1 MDKENIKKIISETLS
16 SEEFMNGLV
25 KQIQSQ
31 IKKEQ
36 EKVNEKAIDSK
47 ILSNFNPKEIKIT
60 KKPTKEELES
70 HKKAQDMGKNVKTH
84 TKFMNMFQNCTTNL
98 DNITFSGPNNLNPN
112 KMSPVLPAL
121 NLTPLYFMPK
131 VTTIDDER
139 ICDIYTKFPEKI
151 SDINHAD
158 MGNNIK
164 RLNSLLVANIE
175 NWHNWY
181 FDELC
186 DRNIPNSGISEN
198 LSAYFYEFL
207 ENESIS
213 IKDDSINSY
222 IYIDFDDILK
232 KMTIY
237 IINYNNLNHKIYD
250 FYKWI
255 FALKDNASDED
266 LYNYFL
272 NVNIQFPYDDYI
284 TEHIGKY
291 IITYQDKTIYSTKN
305 IVTEN
310 LKDIILSII
319 KSHNVN
325 SYNTKAFNF
334 FKKWSDIDK
343 VDDILANNKEGN
355 KKDDLKD
362 DLDILKEYSKQSS
375 ENINISSSDNTL
387 NVEINSSKDKID
399 KIKLLL
405 HLALDGFIKI
415 NYNNGKILLDID
427 GNFVYID
434 NPYWE

>member
-1 MDKENIKKIISETLS
+1 MDTEKIKKIISES
-16 SEEFMNGLV
+16 NEEFIN
-25 KQIQSQ
+25 KIIEKIQSQ
-31 IKKEQ
+31 IKEEQ
-36 EKVNEKAIDSK
+36 EKINEKAKVTK
-47 ILSNFNPKEIKIT
+47 I
-60 KKPTKEELES
+60 KKSTKEELES
-70 HKKAQDMGKNVKTH
+70 YKKAHAIIDKSMDQYISETKKIQDMMKNVKNN
-84 TKFMNMFQNCTTNL
+84 TKNELNKNQINSKVNLKPYFNFQRIN
-98 DNITFSGPNNLNPN
+98 DNT
-112 KMSPVLPAL
+112 
-121 NLTPLYFMPK
+121 
-131 VTTIDDER
+131 
-139 ICDIYTKFPEKI
+139 ICDIYTNFPENLL
-151 SDINHAD
+151 DINYSD
-158 MGNNIK
+158 MRANIK
-164 RLNSLLVANIE
+164 RLNSFLDSNVE
-175 NWHNWY
+175 NLNNWY

-186 DRNIPNSGISEN
+186 DRDIPNRGISEN

-207 ENESIS
+207 ENESKS
-213 IKDDSINSY
+213 IKNDSINSY

-237 IINYNNLNHKIYD
+237 IINYNNLNYKIYD

-305 IVTEN
+305 TVTEN

-334 FKKWSDIDK
+334 FKKWSNIDK
-343 VDDILANNKEGN
+343 DDDIFDHKEVN
-355 KKDDLKD
+355 KKNDF
-362 DLDILKEYSKQSS
+362 DILKEYSKQSS

-387 NVEINSSKDKID
+387 KVEINSSKDKID

-405 HLALDGFIKI
+405 HLAMDGFIEVK
-415 NYNNGKILLDID
+415 YNNGKILLNID
-427 GNFVYID
+427 GNFVCMD

>member
-16 SEEFMNGLV
+16 SEEFIDEIIE
-25 KQIQSQ
+25 QIQSQ

-36 EKVNEKAIDSK
+36 EKVNEKAKVTK
-47 ILSNFNPKEIKIT
+47 IKKSTNQYISET
-60 KKPTKEELES
+60 KKI
-70 HKKAQDMGKNVKTH
+70 QDMMKNVKNN
-84 TKFMNMFQNCTTNL
+84 TKNDLNKNQINSKVNIKPYFNFQRIN
-98 DNITFSGPNNLNPN
+98 DNT
-112 KMSPVLPAL
+112 
-121 NLTPLYFMPK
+121 
-131 VTTIDDER
+131 
-139 ICDIYTKFPEKI
+139 ICDIYTNFPENI
-151 SDINHAD
+151 LDINYSD
-158 MGNNIK
+158 MRDNIK
-164 RLNSLLVANIE
+164 KLNSFFASNAE
-175 NWHNWY
+175 NLKNWY

-186 DRNIPNSGISEN
+186 DRDIPNRCISEN

-213 IKDDSINSY
+213 IKDDSIHSY

-237 IINYNNLNHKIYD
+237 IINYNNLNYKIYD

-255 FALKDNASDED
+255 FALKDNASDEEMILFYFN

-305 IVTEN
+305 TVTEN

-334 FKKWSDIDK
+334 FKKWSNIDK
-343 VDDILANNKEGN
+343 DDDIFDHKEVN
-355 KKDDLKD
+355 KKN

-387 NVEINSSKDKID
+387 KVEINSSKDKID

-405 HLALDGFIKI
+405 HLAMDGFIEVK
-415 NYNNGKILLDID
+415 YNNGKILLNID
-427 GNFVYID
+427 GNFVSID
-434 NPYWE
+434 NPYWK

>member
-1 MDKENIKKIISETLS
+1 MDTEKIKKIISES
-16 SEEFMNGLV
+16 NEEFIN
-25 KQIQSQ
+25 KIIEKIQSQ
-31 IKKEQ
+31 IEKEQ
-36 EKVNEKAIDSK
+36 EKVNEKSK
-47 ILSNFNPKEIKIT
+47 VTKIKKSTNQYISET
-60 KKPTKEELES
+60 KKI
-70 HKKAQDMGKNVKTH
+70 QDMMKNVKNN
-84 TKFMNMFQNCTTNL
+84 TKNDIDKNQINSKVNL
-98 DNITFSGPNNLNPN
+98 
-112 KMSPVLPAL
+112 K
-121 NLTPLYFMPK
+121 PLYFNLQ
-131 VTTIDDER
+131 R
-139 ICDIYTKFPEKI
+139 INDNTCDIYTNFPETI
-151 SDINHAD
+151 LNINYSDMRA
-158 MGNNIK
+158 NIK
-164 RLNSLLVANIE
+164 RLNSFLDSNVE
-175 NWHNWY
+175 NLNNWY

-186 DRNIPNSGISEN
+186 DRDIPNRCISEN

-237 IINYNNLNHKIYD
+237 IINYNNFNYKIYD

-305 IVTEN
+305 TVTEN
-310 LKDIILSII
+310 LKNIILSII
-319 KSHNVN
+319 KSHAD
-325 SYNTKAFNF
+325 T
-334 FKKWSDIDK
+334 DK
-343 VDDILANNKEGN
+343 VDDILANKKEDN
-355 KKDDLKD
+355 KKDTLED
-362 DLDILKEYSKQSS
+362 DLDILKEYSKQFS

-405 HLALDGFIKI
+405 HLAMDGFIEVK
-415 NYNNGKILLDID
+415 YNNGKILLDID
-427 GNFVYID
+427 GNFVFMD
-434 NPYWE
+434 NPYWK

>member
-16 SEEFMNGLV
+16 SEEFIDGIIE
-25 KQIQSQ
+25 QIQSQ

-36 EKVNEKAIDSK
+36 EKVNEKAKVTK
-47 ILSNFNPKEIKIT
+47 IKKSTNQYISET
-60 KKPTKEELES
+60 KKI
-70 HKKAQDMGKNVKTH
+70 QDMMKNVKNN
-84 TKFMNMFQNCTTNL
+84 TKNDIDKNQINSKVNL
-98 DNITFSGPNNLNPN
+98 
-112 KMSPVLPAL
+112 K
-121 NLTPLYFMPK
+121 PLYFNFQRINDN
-131 VTTIDDER
+131 T
-139 ICDIYTKFPEKI
+139 ICDIYTNFPENI
-151 SDINHAD
+151 LDINHSD
-158 MGNNIK
+158 MRANIK
-164 RLNSLLVANIE
+164 RLNSFLDSNVESLN
-175 NWHNWY
+175 NWY

-186 DRNIPNSGISEN
+186 DRNIPNRGISEN

-207 ENESIS
+207 ENESKS
-213 IKDDSINSY
+213 IKNDSINSY

-237 IINYNNLNHKIYD
+237 IINYNNLNYKIYD

-272 NVNIQFPYDDYI
+272 NVNIQFPYDDFI

-305 IVTEN
+305 TVSEN

-334 FKKWSDIDK
+334 FKKWSNIDK
-343 VDDILANNKEGN
+343 DDDIFDHKEVN
-355 KKDDLKD
+355 KKNDF
-362 DLDILKEYSKQSS
+362 DILKEYSKQSS

-387 NVEINSSKDKID
+387 KVEINSSKDKID

-405 HLALDGFIKI
+405 HLAMDGVIKI
-415 NYNNGKILLDID
+415 KYNNGKILFDID
-427 GNFVYID
+427 GNFVSID

>member
-1 MDKENIKKIISETLS
+1 MDTEKIKKIISES
-16 SEEFMNGLV
+16 NEEFIN
-25 KQIQSQ
+25 KIIEKIQSQ
-31 IKKEQ
+31 IEKEQ
-36 EKVNEKAIDSK
+36 EKVNEKAKVTK
-47 ILSNFNPKEIKIT
+47 IKKSTNQYISET
-60 KKPTKEELES
+60 KKI
-70 HKKAQDMGKNVKTH
+70 QDMMKNVKNNA
-84 TKFMNMFQNCTTNL
+84 KNDLNKNQINSKVNIKPYFNL
-98 DNITFSGPNNLNPN
+98 QRINDNT
-112 KMSPVLPAL
+112 
-121 NLTPLYFMPK
+121 
-131 VTTIDDER
+131 
-139 ICDIYTKFPEKI
+139 CDIYTNFPETI
-151 SDINHAD
+151 LNINYSDMRA
-158 MGNNIK
+158 NIK
-164 RLNSLLVANIE
+164 RLNSFLDSNVE
-175 NWHNWY
+175 NLNNWY

-186 DRNIPNSGISEN
+186 DRDIPNRCISEN

-237 IINYNNLNHKIYD
+237 IINYNNFNYKIYD

-305 IVTEN
+305 TVTEN

-319 KSHNVN
+319 KSYNVN

-334 FKKWSDIDK
+334 FKKWSNIDK
-343 VDDILANNKEGN
+343 DDDIFDHKEVN
-355 KKDDLKD
+355 KKNDF
-362 DLDILKEYSKQSS
+362 DILKEYSKQAS
-375 ENINISSSDNTL
+375 ENINISSSDDTL
-387 NVEINSSKDKID
+387 TVEINSSKDKID

-405 HLALDGFIKI
+405 YLAMDGVIKI
-415 NYNNGKILLDID
+415 KYNNGKILFDID

>member
-1 MDKENIKKIISETLS
+1 MDTEKIKKIISES
-16 SEEFMNGLV
+16 NEEFIN
-25 KQIQSQ
+25 KIIEKIQSQ
-31 IKKEQ
+31 IEKEQ
-36 EKVNEKAIDSK
+36 EKVNEKAKVTK
-47 ILSNFNPKEIKIT
+47 IKKSTNQYISET
-60 KKPTKEELES
+60 KKI
-70 HKKAQDMGKNVKTH
+70 QDMMKNVK
-84 TKFMNMFQNCTTNL
+84 NNTTN
-98 DNITFSGPNNLNPN
+98 DIDKNQINSKVNL
-112 KMSPVLPAL
+112 K
-121 NLTPLYFMPK
+121 PLYFNLQ
-131 VTTIDDER
+131 R
-139 ICDIYTKFPEKI
+139 INDNTCDIYTNFPETI
-151 SDINHAD
+151 LDINYSD
-158 MGNNIK
+158 MRANIK
-164 RLNSLLVANIE
+164 RLNSFLDSNVE
-175 NWHNWY
+175 NLNNWY

-186 DRNIPNSGISEN
+186 DRDIPNRCISEN

-237 IINYNNLNHKIYD
+237 IINYNNLNYKIYD

-272 NVNIQFPYDDYI
+272 NVNIQFPYDDFI

-343 VDDILANNKEGN
+343 VDDIFDHKEVN
-355 KKDDLKD
+355 KKNDF
-362 DLDILKEYSKQSS
+362 DILKEYSKQSS

-387 NVEINSSKDKID
+387 KVEINSSKDKID

-405 HLALDGFIKI
+405 HLAMDGVIKI
-415 NYNNGKILLDID
+415 KYNNGKILLDID
-427 GNFVYID
+427 GNFVFMD
-434 NPYWE
+434 NPYWK

>member
-1 MDKENIKKIISETLS
+1 MDTEKIKKIISES
-16 SEEFMNGLV
+16 NEEFIN
-25 KQIQSQ
+25 KIIEKIQSQ
-31 IKKEQ
+31 IEKEQ
-36 EKVNEKAIDSK
+36 EKVNEKAKVTK
-47 ILSNFNPKEIKIT
+47 IKKSTNQYISET
-60 KKPTKEELES
+60 KKI
-70 HKKAQDMGKNVKTH
+70 QDMMKNVKNNA
-84 TKFMNMFQNCTTNL
+84 KNDLNKNQINSKVNIKPYFNFQRIN
-98 DNITFSGPNNLNPN
+98 DNT
-112 KMSPVLPAL
+112 
-121 NLTPLYFMPK
+121 
-131 VTTIDDER
+131 
-139 ICDIYTKFPEKI
+139 ICDIYTNFPENLL
-151 SDINHAD
+151 DINYSD
-158 MGNNIK
+158 MRDNIK
-164 RLNSLLVANIE
+164 RLNSFFASNAEILK
-175 NWHNWY
+175 NWY

-255 FALKDNASDED
+255 FVLKDNTSDED

-305 IVTEN
+305 TVTEN

-343 VDDILANNKEGN
+343 VDDILANKKEDN
-355 KKDDLKD
+355 KKDDLED

-387 NVEINSSKDKID
+387 KVEINSSKDKID

-405 HLALDGFIKI
+405 HLAMDEFIKV
-415 NYNNGKILLDID
+415 NYNQGDILFNIDGKIISM
-427 GNFVYID
+427 D
-434 NPYWE
+434 NPYWI

>member
-1 MDKENIKKIISETLS
+1 
-16 SEEFMNGLV
+16 MNGIIE
-25 KQIQSQ
+25 QIQSQ
-31 IKKEQ
+31 IKREQ
-36 EKVNEKAIDSK
+36 EKVNEKVKVPK
-47 ILSNFNPKEIKIT
+47 IKKSTNQYISET
-60 KKPTKEELES
+60 KKI
-70 HKKAQDMGKNVKTH
+70 QDMIKNVKNN
-84 TKFMNMFQNCTTNL
+84 TKNDIDKNQINSKVNL
-98 DNITFSGPNNLNPN
+98 
-112 KMSPVLPAL
+112 K
-121 NLTPLYFMPK
+121 PLYFNLQ
-131 VTTIDDER
+131 R
-139 ICDIYTKFPEKI
+139 INDNTCDIYTNFPETI
-151 SDINHAD
+151 LDINYSD
-158 MGNNIK
+158 MKANIK
-164 RLNSLLVANIE
+164 RLNSFLDSNVESLN
-175 NWHNWY
+175 NWY

-186 DRNIPNSGISEN
+186 DRNIPNRGISEN

-207 ENESIS
+207 ENESKS
-213 IKDDSINSY
+213 IKNDSINSY

-255 FALKDNASDED
+255 FALKDSASDED

-305 IVTEN
+305 TVTEN

-334 FKKWSDIDK
+334 FKKWSNIDK
-343 VDDILANNKEGN
+343 DDDIFDHKEVN
-355 KKDDLKD
+355 KKNDF
-362 DLDILKEYSKQSS
+362 DILKEYSKQFS
-375 ENINISSSDNTL
+375 ENINISSSDDTL

-405 HLALDGFIKI
+405 HLAMDGVIKI
-415 NYNNGKILLDID
+415 KYNNGKILLDID
-427 GNFVYID
+427 GNFVFID

>member
-1 MDKENIKKIISETLS
+1 MDKDNIKKIISETLS
-16 SEEFMNGLV
+16 SEKFMNGLV
-25 KQIQSQ
+25 EQIQSQ

-36 EKVNEKAIDSK
+36 EKVNEKAKVTK
-47 ILSNFNPKEIKIT
+47 I
-60 KKPTKEELES
+60 KKSTKEELES
-70 HKKAQDMGKNVKTH
+70 HKKAHATIDKSMDQYISETKKIQDMMKNVKNN
-84 TKFMNMFQNCTTNL
+84 TKNDIDKNQINSKVNL
-98 DNITFSGPNNLNPN
+98 
-112 KMSPVLPAL
+112 K
-121 NLTPLYFMPK
+121 PLYFNLQ
-131 VTTIDDER
+131 R
-139 ICDIYTKFPEKI
+139 INDNTCDIYTNFPETI
-151 SDINHAD
+151 LDINYSD
-158 MGNNIK
+158 MRANIK
-164 RLNSLLVANIE
+164 RLNSFLDSNVASLN
-175 NWHNWY
+175 NWY

-186 DRNIPNSGISEN
+186 DRNIPNRGISEN

-207 ENESIS
+207 ENESKS
-213 IKDDSINSY
+213 IKNDSINSY

-237 IINYNNLNHKIYD
+237 IINYNNFNYKIYD

-305 IVTEN
+305 TVTEN

-334 FKKWSDIDK
+334 FKKWSNIDK
-343 VDDILANNKEGN
+343 GDDIFDHKEVN
-355 KKDDLKD
+355 KKNDF
-362 DLDILKEYSKQSS
+362 DILKEYSKQSS

-387 NVEINSSKDKID
+387 KVEINSSKDKID

-405 HLALDGFIKI
+405 HLALDEFIKI
-415 NYNNGKILLDID
+415 NYNNGKILLNID
-427 GNFVYID
+427 GNFVCMD

>member
-16 SEEFMNGLV
+16 SEEFIDGIIE
-25 KQIQSQ
+25 QIQSQ

-36 EKVNEKAIDSK
+36 EKVNEKAKVTK
-47 ILSNFNPKEIKIT
+47 IKKSTNQYISET
-60 KKPTKEELES
+60 KKI
-70 HKKAQDMGKNVKTH
+70 QDMMKNVKNN
-84 TKFMNMFQNCTTNL
+84 TKNDLNKNQINSKVNL
-98 DNITFSGPNNLNPN
+98 
-112 KMSPVLPAL
+112 K
-121 NLTPLYFMPK
+121 PLYFNLQRINDN
-131 VTTIDDER
+131 T
-139 ICDIYTKFPEKI
+139 ICDIYTNFPENI
-151 SDINHAD
+151 LDINYSD
-158 MGNNIK
+158 MRANIK
-164 RLNSLLVANIE
+164 RLNSFLDSNVE
-175 NWHNWY
+175 NLNNWY

-186 DRNIPNSGISEN
+186 DRDIPNKCISEN

-237 IINYNNLNHKIYD
+237 IINYNNFNYKIYD

-305 IVTEN
+305 TVTEN

-343 VDDILANNKEGN
+343 VDDILANDKEVN
-355 KKDDLKD
+355 KKNDF
-362 DLDILKEYSKQSS
+362 DILKEYSKQSS

-387 NVEINSSKDKID
+387 KVEINSSKDKID

-405 HLALDGFIKI
+405 HLAMDGVIKI
-415 NYNNGKILLDID
+415 KYNNGKILLDID
-427 GNFVYID
+427 GNFVSID

>member
-16 SEEFMNGLV
+16 SEEFMNGIIE
-25 KQIQSQ
+25 QIQSQ

-36 EKVNEKAIDSK
+36 EKVNEKAKVTK
-47 ILSNFNPKEIKIT
+47 IKKSTNQYISET
-60 KKPTKEELES
+60 KKI
-70 HKKAQDMGKNVKTH
+70 QDMMKNVKNN
-84 TKFMNMFQNCTTNL
+84 TKNDIDKNQINSKVNL
-98 DNITFSGPNNLNPN
+98 
-112 KMSPVLPAL
+112 K
-121 NLTPLYFMPK
+121 PLYFNFQRIND
-131 VTTIDDER
+131 T
-139 ICDIYTKFPEKI
+139 ICDIYTNFPENI
-151 SDINHAD
+151 LDINYSDIGD
-158 MGNNIK
+158 SIK
-164 RLNSLLVANIE
+164 RLNSFLDSNVESLK
-175 NWHNWY
+175 NWY

-186 DRNIPNSGISEN
+186 DRDIPNRCISEN
-198 LSAYFYEFL
+198 LTAYFYEFL

-232 KMTIY
+232 KLTIY

-272 NVNIQFPYDDYI
+272 NVNIQFPHDDYI

-305 IVTEN
+305 TVTEN

-319 KSHNVN
+319 KSHNFN

-343 VDDILANNKEGN
+343 VDDIFDHKEVN
-355 KKDDLKD
+355 KKNDF
-362 DLDILKEYSKQSS
+362 DILKEYSKQSS
-375 ENINISSSDNTL
+375 ENVNISSSDNTL
-387 NVEINSSKDKID
+387 KVEINSSKDKID

-405 HLALDGFIKI
+405 HLAMDGFIKV
-415 NYNNGKILLDID
+415 NYNQGDILFNIDGKIISM
-427 GNFVYID
+427 D

>member
-16 SEEFMNGLV
+16 SEEFIDGIIE
-25 KQIQSQ
+25 QIQSQ

-36 EKVNEKAIDSK
+36 EKVNEKAKVTK
-47 ILSNFNPKEIKIT
+47 IKKSTNQYISET
-60 KKPTKEELES
+60 KKI
-70 HKKAQDMGKNVKTH
+70 QDMMKNVKNN
-84 TKFMNMFQNCTTNL
+84 TKNDLNKNQINSKVNIKPYFNFQRIN
-98 DNITFSGPNNLNPN
+98 DNT
-112 KMSPVLPAL
+112 
-121 NLTPLYFMPK
+121 
-131 VTTIDDER
+131 
-139 ICDIYTKFPEKI
+139 ICDIYTNFPENI
-151 SDINHAD
+151 LDINYSD
-158 MGNNIK
+158 MRDDIK
-164 RLNSLLVANIE
+164 RLNSFLDSNVE
-175 NWHNWY
+175 NLKNWY

-186 DRNIPNSGISEN
+186 DRDIPNRCISEN

-213 IKDDSINSY
+213 IKDDSIHSY

-237 IINYNNLNHKIYD
+237 IINYNNLNYKIYD

-255 FALKDNASDED
+255 FALKDNASDEEMILFYFN

-305 IVTEN
+305 TVTEN

-334 FKKWSDIDK
+334 FKKWSNIDK
-343 VDDILANNKEGN
+343 DDDIFDHKEVN
-355 KKDDLKD
+355 KKN

-387 NVEINSSKDKID
+387 KVEINSSKDKID

-405 HLALDGFIKI
+405 HLAMDGFIEVK
-415 NYNNGKILLDID
+415 YNNGKILLNID
-427 GNFVYID
+427 GNFVSID
-434 NPYWE
+434 NPYWK

>member
-16 SEEFMNGLV
+16 SEEFMNGIIE
-25 KQIQSQ
+25 QIQSQ
-31 IKKEQ
+31 IKEEQ
-36 EKVNEKAIDSK
+36 EKVNEKSK
-47 ILSNFNPKEIKIT
+47 VTKIK
-60 KKPTKEELES
+60 KLTKEELES
-70 HKKAQDMGKNVKTH
+70 HKKAHAIIDKSMNQYISETKKIQDMMKNVKNN
-84 TKFMNMFQNCTTNL
+84 TK
-98 DNITFSGPNNLNPN
+98 NNLNKN
-112 KMSPVLPAL
+112 QINSKV
-121 NLTPLYFMPK
+121 NLKPYFNFQRINDN
-131 VTTIDDER
+131 T
-139 ICDIYTKFPEKI
+139 ICDIYTNFPENI
-151 SDINHAD
+151 LDINYSD
-158 MGNNIK
+158 MGDSIK
-164 RLNSLLVANIE
+164 RLNSFFSSNVESLN
-175 NWHNWY
+175 NWY

-186 DRNIPNSGISEN
+186 DRNIPNRGISEN

-213 IKDDSINSY
+213 IKNDSINSY

-237 IINYNNLNHKIYD
+237 IINYNNFNYKIYD

-305 IVTEN
+305 TVTEN

-334 FKKWSDIDK
+334 FKKWSNIDK
-343 VDDILANNKEGN
+343 DDDIFDHKEVNK
-355 KKDDLKD
+355 KD
-362 DLDILKEYSKQSS
+362 DLDILKEYSKQFS

-405 HLALDGFIKI
+405 HLAMDGFIEVK
-415 NYNNGKILLDID
+415 YNNGKILLDID
-427 GNFVYID
+427 GNFVFMD
-434 NPYWE
+434 NPYWK

>member
-1 MDKENIKKIISETLS
+1 MDKENIKKIISDTLS
-16 SEEFMNGLV
+16 SEKFMNGLV
-25 KQIQSQ
+25 EQIQSQ

-36 EKVNEKAIDSK
+36 EKVNEKAKVTK
-47 ILSNFNPKEIKIT
+47 IKKSTNQYISET
-60 KKPTKEELES
+60 KKI
-70 HKKAQDMGKNVKTH
+70 QDMMKNVKNN
-84 TKFMNMFQNCTTNL
+84 TKN
-98 DNITFSGPNNLNPN
+98 DLNKN
-112 KMSPVLPAL
+112 QINSKS
-121 NLTPLYFMPK
+121 NSKPLYFNFQRIND
-131 VTTIDDER
+131 T
-139 ICDIYTKFPEKI
+139 ICDIYTNFPENI
-151 SDINHAD
+151 LDINYSNMRA
-158 MGNNIK
+158 NIK
-164 RLNSLLVANIE
+164 RLNSFLDSNVE
-175 NWHNWY
+175 NLNNWY

-186 DRNIPNSGISEN
+186 DRDIPNRCISEN

-207 ENESIS
+207 ENESKS
-213 IKDDSINSY
+213 IKNDSINSY

-266 LYNYFL
+266 LYNCFL

-305 IVTEN
+305 TVTEN

-334 FKKWSDIDK
+334 FKKWSNIDK
-343 VDDILANNKEGN
+343 DDDIFDHKEVN
-355 KKDDLKD
+355 KKNDF
-362 DLDILKEYSKQSS
+362 DILKEYSKQSS

-387 NVEINSSKDKID
+387 KVEINSSKDKID

-405 HLALDGFIKI
+405 HLAMDGFIKI
-415 NYNNGKILLDID
+415 KYNNGKILLDID
-427 GNFVYID
+427 GNFVFMD

>member
-16 SEEFMNGLV
+16 SEEFMNGIIE
-25 KQIQSQ
+25 QIQSQ

-36 EKVNEKAIDSK
+36 EKVNEKAKVTK
-47 ILSNFNPKEIKIT
+47 IKKSTNQYISET
-60 KKPTKEELES
+60 KKI
-70 HKKAQDMGKNVKTH
+70 QDMMKNVKNN
-84 TKFMNMFQNCTTNL
+84 TKNDLNKNQINSKVNL
-98 DNITFSGPNNLNPN
+98 
-112 KMSPVLPAL
+112 K
-121 NLTPLYFMPK
+121 PLYFNLQ
-131 VTTIDDER
+131 R
-139 ICDIYTKFPEKI
+139 INDNTCDIYTNFPETI
-151 SDINHAD
+151 LNINYSDMRA
-158 MGNNIK
+158 NIK
-164 RLNSLLVANIE
+164 RLNSFLDSNVE
-175 NWHNWY
+175 NLNNWY

-186 DRNIPNSGISEN
+186 DRDIPNRCISEN

-255 FALKDNASDED
+255 FEPKDNASDED

-291 IITYQDKTIYSTKN
+291 IITYHDKTIYSTKN
-305 IVTEN
+305 TVSEN
-310 LKDIILSII
+310 LKEIILSII

-334 FKKWSDIDK
+334 FKKWSNIDK
-343 VDDILANNKEGN
+343 GDDIFDHKEVN
-355 KKDDLKD
+355 KKNDF
-362 DLDILKEYSKQSS
+362 DILKEYSKQSS

-387 NVEINSSKDKID
+387 KVEINSSKDKID

-405 HLALDGFIKI
+405 HLALDEFIKI
-415 NYNNGKILLDID
+415 NYNNGKILLNID
-427 GNFVYID
+427 GNFVSID
-434 NPYWE
+434 NPYWK

>member
-1 MDKENIKKIISETLS
+1 MDTEKIKKIISES
-16 SEEFMNGLV
+16 NEEFIN
-25 KQIQSQ
+25 KIIEKIQSQ
-31 IKKEQ
+31 IEKEQ
-36 EKVNEKAIDSK
+36 EKVNEKAKVTK
-47 ILSNFNPKEIKIT
+47 IKKSTNQYISET
-60 KKPTKEELES
+60 KKI
-70 HKKAQDMGKNVKTH
+70 QDMMKNVKNN
-84 TKFMNMFQNCTTNL
+84 TKNDIDKNQINSKVNL
-98 DNITFSGPNNLNPN
+98 
-112 KMSPVLPAL
+112 K
-121 NLTPLYFMPK
+121 PLYFNLQ
-131 VTTIDDER
+131 R
-139 ICDIYTKFPEKI
+139 INDNTCDIYTNFPETI
-151 SDINHAD
+151 LDINYSD
-158 MGNNIK
+158 MRANIK
-164 RLNSLLVANIE
+164 RLNSFLDSNVE
-175 NWHNWY
+175 NLHNWY

-186 DRNIPNSGISEN
+186 DRDIPNRCISEN

-207 ENESIS
+207 GNESIS

-237 IINYNNLNHKIYD
+237 IINYNNLNYKIYD

-305 IVTEN
+305 TVTEN

-334 FKKWSDIDK
+334 FKKWSNIDK
-343 VDDILANNKEGN
+343 DDDIFDHKEVN
-355 KKDDLKD
+355 KKNDS
-362 DLDILKEYSKQSS
+362 DILKEYSKQSS

-387 NVEINSSKDKID
+387 NIEINSSKDKID

-405 HLALDGFIKI
+405 HLAMDGFIEVK
-415 NYNNGKILLDID
+415 YNNGKILLDID
-427 GNFVYID
+427 GNFVFMD
-434 NPYWE
+434 NPYWK

>member
-1 MDKENIKKIISETLS
+1 MDTEKIKKIISES
-16 SEEFMNGLV
+16 NEEFIN
-25 KQIQSQ
+25 KIIEKIQSQ
-31 IKKEQ
+31 IEKEQ

-70 HKKAQDMGKNVKTH
+70 HKKAQDMGKNVKNH

-112 KMSPVLPAL
+112 KMSPVLPDL
-121 NLTPLYFMPK
+121 NITPLYFMPEYTK
-131 VTTIDDER
+131 IGDKTFCEV
-139 ICDIYTKFPEKI
+139 YTKFPKNP
-151 SDINHAD
+151 SDINYVD
-158 MGNNIK
+158 MRDNIK
-164 RLNSLLVANIE
+164 RLNSFFASNTE
-175 NWHNWY
+175 NLKNWY

-310 LKDIILSII
+310 LKNIILSI
-319 KSHNVN
+319 
-325 SYNTKAFNF
+325 AFNF
-334 FKKWSDIDK
+334 FEKWSNRDQG
-343 VDDILANNKEGN
+343 DDIFDHKEVN
-355 KKDDLKD
+355 KKNDF
-362 DLDILKEYSKQSS
+362 DILKEYSKQSS

-387 NVEINSSKDKID
+387 KVEINSSKDKID

-405 HLALDGFIKI
+405 HLAMDGFIEVK
-415 NYNNGKILLDID
+415 YNNGKILLDID
-427 GNFVYID
+427 GNFVFMD
-434 NPYWE
+434 NPYWK

>member
-1 MDKENIKKIISETLS
+1 M
-16 SEEFMNGLV
+16 M
-25 KQIQSQ
+25 
-31 IKKEQ
+31 
-36 EKVNEKAIDSK
+36 
-47 ILSNFNPKEIKIT
+47 
-60 KKPTKEELES
+60 
-70 HKKAQDMGKNVKTH
+70 KNVKNN
-84 TKFMNMFQNCTTNL
+84 TKNDLNKNQINSKVNLKPYFNFQRINDT
-98 DNITFSGPNNLNPN
+98 
-112 KMSPVLPAL
+112 
-121 NLTPLYFMPK
+121 
-131 VTTIDDER
+131 
-139 ICDIYTKFPEKI
+139 ICDIYTNFPENLL
-151 SDINHAD
+151 DINYSD
-158 MGNNIK
+158 MRANIK
-164 RLNSLLVANIE
+164 RLNSFLDSNVE
-175 NWHNWY
+175 NLNNWY

-186 DRNIPNSGISEN
+186 DRDIPNRCISEN

-207 ENESIS
+207 ENESKS
-213 IKDDSINSY
+213 IKNDSINSY

-237 IINYNNLNHKIYD
+237 IINYNNLNYKIYD

-334 FKKWSDIDK
+334 FKKWSNIDK
-343 VDDILANNKEGN
+343 GDDIFDHKEVN
-355 KKDDLKD
+355 KKNDF
-362 DLDILKEYSKQSS
+362 DILKEYSKQSS
-375 ENINISSSDNTL
+375 ENINISSSDNSL
-387 NVEINSSKDKID
+387 KIEINASKDKRD

-405 HLALDGFIKI
+405 HLALDGFIKV
-415 NYNNGKILLDID
+415 NYNQGDILFNIDGKIIS
-427 GNFVYID
+427 ID

>member
-16 SEEFMNGLV
+16 SEEFMNGIIE
-25 KQIQSQ
+25 QIQSQ

-36 EKVNEKAIDSK
+36 EKVNEKAKVTK
-47 ILSNFNPKEIKIT
+47 I
-60 KKPTKEELES
+60 KKSTKEELES
-70 HKKAQDMGKNVKTH
+70 YKKAHSIMDKSMNQYISETKKIQDMMKNVKNN
-84 TKFMNMFQNCTTNL
+84 TKNDIDKNQINSKVNL
-98 DNITFSGPNNLNPN
+98 
-112 KMSPVLPAL
+112 K
-121 NLTPLYFMPK
+121 PLYFNFQRINDN
-131 VTTIDDER
+131 T
-139 ICDIYTKFPEKI
+139 ICDIYTNFPENI
-151 SDINHAD
+151 LDINHSD
-158 MGNNIK
+158 MRANIK
-164 RLNSLLVANIE
+164 RLNSFLDSNVESLN
-175 NWHNWY
+175 NWY

-186 DRNIPNSGISEN
+186 DRNIPNRGISEN

-207 ENESIS
+207 ENESKS
-213 IKDDSINSY
+213 IKNDSINSY

-237 IINYNNLNHKIYD
+237 IINYNNLNYKIYD

-272 NVNIQFPYDDYI
+272 NVNIQFPYDDFI

-305 IVTEN
+305 TVSEN

-334 FKKWSDIDK
+334 FKKWSNIDK
-343 VDDILANNKEGN
+343 DDDIFDHKEVN
-355 KKDDLKD
+355 KKNDF
-362 DLDILKEYSKQSS
+362 DILKEYSKQSS

-387 NVEINSSKDKID
+387 KVEINSSKDKID

-405 HLALDGFIKI
+405 HLAMDGVIKI
-415 NYNNGKILLDID
+415 KYNNGKILFDID
-427 GNFVYID
+427 GNFVSID

>member
-16 SEEFMNGLV
+16 SEEFMNGIIE
-25 KQIQSQ
+25 QIQSQ
-31 IKKEQ
+31 IKREQ
-36 EKVNEKAIDSK
+36 EKVNEKAKVTK
-47 ILSNFNPKEIKIT
+47 IKKSTNQYISET
-60 KKPTKEELES
+60 KKI
-70 HKKAQDMGKNVKTH
+70 QDMMKNVKNN
-84 TKFMNMFQNCTTNL
+84 TKNDIDKNQINSKVNL
-98 DNITFSGPNNLNPN
+98 
-112 KMSPVLPAL
+112 K
-121 NLTPLYFMPK
+121 PLYFNLQRIND
-131 VTTIDDER
+131 T
-139 ICDIYTKFPEKI
+139 ICDIYTNFPENLL
-151 SDINHAD
+151 DINYSD
-158 MGNNIK
+158 MRANIK
-164 RLNSLLVANIE
+164 RLNSFLDSNVE
-175 NWHNWY
+175 NLNNWY

-186 DRNIPNSGISEN
+186 DRDIPNRCISEN

-207 ENESIS
+207 ENESKS
-213 IKDDSINSY
+213 IKNDSINSY

-305 IVTEN
+305 TVTEN

-343 VDDILANNKEGN
+343 VDDILATKKEDN
-355 KKDDLKD
+355 KKDTLED

-387 NVEINSSKDKID
+387 KVEINSSKDKID

-415 NYNNGKILLDID
+415 NYNNGKILLNID
-427 GNFVYID
+427 GNFVCMD

>member
-1 MDKENIKKIISETLS
+1 MDKDNIKKIISETLS
-16 SEEFMNGLV
+16 SEKFMNGLV
-25 KQIQSQ
+25 EQIQSQ

-36 EKVNEKAIDSK
+36 EKVNEKAKVTK
-47 ILSNFNPKEIKIT
+47 I
-60 KKPTKEELES
+60 KKSTKEELES
-70 HKKAQDMGKNVKTH
+70 HKKAHATIDKSMDQYISETKKIQDMMKNVKNN
-84 TKFMNMFQNCTTNL
+84 TKNDIDKNQINSKVNL
-98 DNITFSGPNNLNPN
+98 
-112 KMSPVLPAL
+112 K
-121 NLTPLYFMPK
+121 PLYFNLQ
-131 VTTIDDER
+131 R
-139 ICDIYTKFPEKI
+139 INDNTCDIYTNFPETI
-151 SDINHAD
+151 LDINYSD
-158 MGNNIK
+158 MRANIK
-164 RLNSLLVANIE
+164 RLNSFLDSNVASLN
-175 NWHNWY
+175 NWY

-186 DRNIPNSGISEN
+186 DRNIPNRGISEN

-207 ENESIS
+207 ENESKS
-213 IKDDSINSY
+213 IKNDSINSY

-255 FALKDNASDED
+255 FEPKDNADED

-291 IITYQDKTIYSTKN
+291 IITYQDKTISSTKN
-305 IVTEN
+305 TVSEN

-334 FKKWSDIDK
+334 FKKWSNIDK
-343 VDDILANNKEGN
+343 GDDIFDHKEVN
-355 KKDDLKD
+355 KKNDF
-362 DLDILKEYSKQSS
+362 DILKEYSKQSS

-387 NVEINSSKDKID
+387 KVEINSSKDKID

-405 HLALDGFIKI
+405 HLAMDGFIEVK
-415 NYNNGKILLDID
+415 YNNGKILLNID
-427 GNFVYID
+427 GNFVCID

>member
-1 MDKENIKKIISETLS
+1 MDKDNIKKIISETIS
-16 SEEFMNGLV
+16 SEEFINGIIE
-25 KQIQSQ
+25 QIQSQ
-31 IKKEQ
+31 IKEEQ
-36 EKVNEKAIDSK
+36 EKVNEKAKVTK
-47 ILSNFNPKEIKIT
+47 I
-60 KKPTKEELES
+60 KKLTKEELES
-70 HKKAQDMGKNVKTH
+70 HKKAHATIDKSMDQYISETKKIQDMMKNVKNN
-84 TKFMNMFQNCTTNL
+84 TKNDLNKNQINSKVNL
-98 DNITFSGPNNLNPN
+98 
-112 KMSPVLPAL
+112 K
-121 NLTPLYFMPK
+121 PLYFNLQ
-131 VTTIDDER
+131 R
-139 ICDIYTKFPEKI
+139 INDNTCDIYTNFPETI
-151 SDINHAD
+151 LDINYSD
-158 MGNNIK
+158 MRANIK
-164 RLNSLLVANIE
+164 RLNSFLDSNVESLN
-175 NWHNWY
+175 NWY

-186 DRNIPNSGISEN
+186 DRNIPNRGISEN

-207 ENESIS
+207 ENESKS
-213 IKDDSINSY
+213 IKNDSINSY

-237 IINYNNLNHKIYD
+237 IINYNNLNYKIYD

-334 FKKWSDIDK
+334 FKKWSNIDK
-343 VDDILANNKEGN
+343 DDDIFDHKEVN
-355 KKDDLKD
+355 KKNDF
-362 DLDILKEYSKQSS
+362 DILKEYSKQSS

-387 NVEINSSKDKID
+387 KVEINSSKDKID

-405 HLALDGFIKI
+405 HLAMDGFIEVK
-415 NYNNGKILLDID
+415 YNNGKILLNID
-427 GNFVYID
+427 GNFVSID
-434 NPYWE
+434 NPYWK

>member
-16 SEEFMNGLV
+16 SEEFMNGIIE
-25 KQIQSQ
+25 QIQSQ

-36 EKVNEKAIDSK
+36 EKVNEKAKVTK
-47 ILSNFNPKEIKIT
+47 IKKSTNQYISET
-60 KKPTKEELES
+60 KKI
-70 HKKAQDMGKNVKTH
+70 QDIMKNVKNSI
-84 TKFMNMFQNCTTNL
+84 KNDLNKNQINSKVNLIPYFNFQRIN
-98 DNITFSGPNNLNPN
+98 D
-112 KMSPVLPAL
+112 
-121 NLTPLYFMPK
+121 
-131 VTTIDDER
+131 TIY
-139 ICDIYTKFPEKI
+139 DIYTNFPENI
-151 SDINHAD
+151 LDINYSD
-158 MGNNIK
+158 MRDNIK
-164 RLNSLLVANIE
+164 RLNSFFASNTE
-175 NWHNWY
+175 NLKNWY

-186 DRNIPNSGISEN
+186 DRDIPNRCISEN

-207 ENESIS
+207 ANERSIQD
-213 IKDDSINSY
+213 KDSINSY
-222 IYIDFDDILK
+222 IYIDFNDILK

-255 FALKDNASDED
+255 FEPKDNASDED

-291 IITYQDKTIYSTKN
+291 IITYHDKTIYSTKN
-305 IVTEN
+305 TVSEN

-334 FKKWSDIDK
+334 FKKWSNIDK
-343 VDDILANNKEGN
+343 GDDIFDHKEVN
-355 KKDDLKD
+355 KKNDF
-362 DLDILKEYSKQSS
+362 DILKEYSKQFS
-375 ENINISSSDNTL
+375 ENINISSSDDTL

-405 HLALDGFIKI
+405 HLAMDGVIKI
-415 NYNNGKILLDID
+415 KYNNGKILLDID
-427 GNFVYID
+427 GNFVSID
-434 NPYWE
+434 NPYWK

>member
-16 SEEFMNGLV
+16 SEEFMNGIIE
-25 KQIQSQ
+25 QIQSQ

-36 EKVNEKAIDSK
+36 EKVNEKAKVTK
-47 ILSNFNPKEIKIT
+47 IKKSTNQYISET
-60 KKPTKEELES
+60 KKI
-70 HKKAQDMGKNVKTH
+70 QDMMKNIKNN
-84 TKFMNMFQNCTTNL
+84 TKNDIDKNQINSKVNL
-98 DNITFSGPNNLNPN
+98 
-112 KMSPVLPAL
+112 K
-121 NLTPLYFMPK
+121 PLYFNLQRIND
-131 VTTIDDER
+131 T
-139 ICDIYTKFPEKI
+139 ICDIYTNFPENLL
-151 SDINHAD
+151 DINYSD
-158 MGNNIK
+158 MRANIK
-164 RLNSLLVANIE
+164 RLNSFLDSNVEILN
-175 NWHNWY
+175 NCY

-186 DRNIPNSGISEN
+186 DRDIPNRCISEN

-207 ENESIS
+207 ENESKS
-213 IKDDSINSY
+213 IKNDSINSY

-237 IINYNNLNHKIYD
+237 IINYNNLNYKIYD

-305 IVTEN
+305 TVTEN

-343 VDDILANNKEGN
+343 VDNIFDHKAVN
-355 KKDDLKD
+355 KKNDF
-362 DLDILKEYSKQSS
+362 DILKEYSKQSS
-375 ENINISSSDNTL
+375 ENINISSSDDTL
-387 NVEINSSKDKID
+387 TVEINSSKDKID

-405 HLALDGFIKI
+405 YLAMDGVIKI
-415 NYNNGKILLDID
+415 KYNNGKILFDID

>member
-1 MDKENIKKIISETLS
+1 MDTEKIKKIISES
-16 SEEFMNGLV
+16 NEEFIN
-25 KQIQSQ
+25 KIIEKIQSQ
-31 IKKEQ
+31 IKEEQ
-36 EKVNEKAIDSK
+36 EKVNEKSK
-47 ILSNFNPKEIKIT
+47 VTKIKKSTNQYISET
-60 KKPTKEELES
+60 KKI
-70 HKKAQDMGKNVKTH
+70 QDMMKNVKNN
-84 TKFMNMFQNCTTNL
+84 TKN
-98 DNITFSGPNNLNPN
+98 DLNKN
-112 KMSPVLPAL
+112 QINSKS
-121 NLTPLYFMPK
+121 NSNPLYFNLQRIND
-131 VTTIDDER
+131 T
-139 ICDIYTKFPEKI
+139 ICDIYTNFPENI
-151 SDINHAD
+151 LDINYSD
-158 MGNNIK
+158 MGDSIK
-164 RLNSLLVANIE
+164 RINSFFSSNAE
-175 NWHNWY
+175 NFKNWY

-186 DRNIPNSGISEN
+186 DRDIPNRCISEN

-207 ENESIS
+207 ENESKS
-213 IKDDSINSY
+213 IKNDSINSY

-237 IINYNNLNHKIYD
+237 IINYNNFNYKIYD

-305 IVTEN
+305 TVTEN
-310 LKDIILSII
+310 LKDIILS
-319 KSHNVN
+319 V
-325 SYNTKAFNF
+325 TKFHA
-334 FKKWSDIDK
+334 DTDK
-343 VDDILANNKEGN
+343 VDDILANKKEDN
-355 KKDDLKD
+355 KKDDLED

-405 HLALDGFIKI
+405 HLAMDGFIEVK
-415 NYNNGKILLDID
+415 YNNGKILLNID
-427 GNFVYID
+427 GNFVCMD

>member
-16 SEEFMNGLV
+16 SEEFMNGIIE
-25 KQIQSQ
+25 QIQSQ

-36 EKVNEKAIDSK
+36 EKGNEKAKVTK
-47 ILSNFNPKEIKIT
+47 IKKSTNQYISET
-60 KKPTKEELES
+60 KKI
-70 HKKAQDMGKNVKTH
+70 QDMMKNIKNN
-84 TKFMNMFQNCTTNL
+84 TKN
-98 DNITFSGPNNLNPN
+98 DLNKN
-112 KMSPVLPAL
+112 QINSKS
-121 NLTPLYFMPK
+121 NSKPLYFNFQRIND
-131 VTTIDDER
+131 T
-139 ICDIYTKFPEKI
+139 ICDIYTNFPENI
-151 SDINHAD
+151 LDINYSD
-158 MGNNIK
+158 MRANIK
-164 RLNSLLVANIE
+164 RLNSFLDSNVE
-175 NWHNWY
+175 NLNNWY

-186 DRNIPNSGISEN
+186 DRDIPNRGISEN
-198 LSAYFYEFL
+198 LTAYFYEFL

-237 IINYNNLNHKIYD
+237 IINYNNFNYKIYD

-305 IVTEN
+305 TVTEN
-310 LKDIILSII
+310 LKDIILSIT

-325 SYNTKAFNF
+325 SCNTKAFNF
-334 FKKWSDIDK
+334 FKKWSDTDK
-343 VDDILANNKEGN
+343 VDDIFVHKEVN
-355 KKDDLKD
+355 KKNDF
-362 DLDILKEYSKQSS
+362 DILKEYSKQSS
-375 ENINISSSDNTL
+375 ENINISSSDDTL
-387 NVEINSSKDKID
+387 KVEINSSKDKID

-405 HLALDGFIKI
+405 HLALDGFIEVK
-415 NYNNGKILLDID
+415 YNNGKILLNID
-427 GNFVYID
+427 GNFVCMD